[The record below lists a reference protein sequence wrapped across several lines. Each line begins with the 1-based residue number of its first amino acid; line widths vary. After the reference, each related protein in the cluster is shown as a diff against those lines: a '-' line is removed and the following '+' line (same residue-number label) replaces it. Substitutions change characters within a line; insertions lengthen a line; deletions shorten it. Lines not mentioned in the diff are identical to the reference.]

1 MSGSLRLISAAS
13 VLVVGAFGALALL
26 LAWRSLP
33 WPVIHDVALMH
44 YAAWRI
50 GEGATPYRD
59 LFDMNQP
66 GTYLIHLAVLRTLG
80 GGDLAWRIV
89 DLAWLAATVGAIAV
103 FAAPWGAL
111 ASAAG
116 AFVFA
121 TYHLA
126 GGAWHAGQRDFFVCV
141 FLVLGALGVARWLE
155 GGRLISLMWSGVAL
169 GAGLTVKPH
178 VVVFVGALGA
188 VVAVA
193 AARACGVAPAAGAT
207 GVFLASAAA
216 APCAVLLWLAAAGGL
231 GAWYEIVRGYLIPLY
246 SRLGRT
252 SPWSVYRWDAWMPL
266 GVGVT
271 VSLVGALVRRGA
283 GARHLVAALGVAYG
297 IFHYIAQGKGWEY
310 HLDPLAAFAALLVA
324 AELPAALA
332 ARRQVVAG
340 TLTATLV
347 ALLVLLGAKG
357 LEASPAEFWWARLAT
372 VRAVEADLRAR
383 LAPGDTVQVLDTTEG
398 GIHALFRLGVRQ
410 PTRFLYDFHFFHDEH
425 TAVVQALREEFIR
438 DLDRNPPRVIVLF
451 ERGWPAGGYER
462 VERFPA
468 LAERLRV
475 RYQPP
480 LTRAGYRL
488 YAQRNDP

>member
-13 VLVVGAFGALALL
+13 VFVVAAFGALALL

-141 FLVLGALGVARWLE
+141 FLVLGALGVVRWLE
-155 GGRLISLMWSGVAL
+155 GGRLVSLVWSGVAL

-178 VVVFVGALGA
+178 AVLFVGALGA
-188 VVAVA
+188 VVAVG

-231 GAWYEIVRGYLIPLY
+231 GAWYEIVTGYLIPLY

-252 SPWSVYRWDAWMPL
+252 SPWSVYRWHAWIPL

-271 VSLVGALVRRGA
+271 VSLVVALVRRGA

-297 IFHYIAQGKGWEY
+297 IFHYVAQGKGWEY
-310 HLDPLAAFAALLVA
+310 HLGPLAAFAALLVA

-332 ARRQVVAG
+332 ARRQALAG

-357 LEASPAEFWWARLAT
+357 LEASPAEFWWARHAT

-468 LAERLRV
+468 LAERLRA

-480 LTRAGYRL
+480 TTRAGYRL